1 MGNITVQGSKGELRP
16 YAVALFVLVA
26 FDEFLHAFSVLEVHV
41 GKGFVAQTLRDSR
54 FVEVVLHAWS
64 CCLGVHVFRE

>member
-41 GKGFVAQTLRDSR
+41 GKGLVAPSWGLM
-54 FVEVVLHAWS
+54 
-64 CCLGVHVFRE
+64 